1 MFRAVMDEAF
11 IWVSVIS
18 GLFGIIGLEL
28 LTHNWFRKE
37 RFKIEAYNLKKQN
50 DLQLKK
56 MAKELG
62 LDTGKKVPVEIG
74 GGLGLGN
81 IGGLIEGA
89 KALGI
94 TDRQIRDI
102 ADIFLNRSAP
112 DDIIEEE
119 EAGGGSGMVGDA
131 LGEFLS
137 SDTGRGLIKGL
148 SQGLK
153 NGTQKET
160 STEPT
165 YQV

>member
-1 MFRAVMDEAF
+1 MDEAL
-11 IWVSVIS
+11 IWVSIIS
-18 GLFGIIGLEL
+18 GLFGIVGLEL

-74 GGLGLGN
+74 GGGALGN
-81 IGGLIEGA
+81 IGGLLEGA
-89 KALGI
+89 RALGI

-102 ADIFLNRSAP
+102 VSTFLNKDAP
-112 DDIIEEE
+112 EDMIEEE
-119 EAGGGSGMVGDA
+119 EGPGNSGILGGA
-131 LGEFLS
+131 LGEFLE

-153 NGTQKET
+153 NGTQKEN
-160 STEPT
+160 STEPPS
-165 YQV
+165 QV